1 MEITLIRHTAV
12 DVPQGVCYGQT
23 DVPLKESFE
32 QEAATTAARLEG
44 LVAAKGAF
52 DKVFTSPLSRC
63 TRLAGACGYA
73 DAERDDR
80 LKELN
85 FGAWEMRPFTQIKDP
100 RLQEWFNDYFNVCAT
115 AGESFRMQ
123 YARVAAFLDELRQK
137 EYQRV
142 ALFAHGGVLICA
154 QLYAGTI
161 QKEEAFEALTP
172 YGGIIE
178 LFLEKQA

>member
-32 QEAATTAARLEG
+32 QEAAIAAARLEEQ
-44 LVAAKGAF
+44 VAAKGAF
-52 DKVFTSPLSRC
+52 DKAFTSPLSRC
-63 TRLAGACGYA
+63 TRLAEACGYA

-85 FGAWEMRPFTQIKDP
+85 FGTWEMQRFLQIKDP
-100 RLQEWFNDYFNVCAT
+100 KLQEWFEDYFNVCPT
-115 AGESFRMQ
+115 QGESFSMQ

-142 ALFAHGGVLICA
+142 VLFAHGGVLICA
-154 QLYAGTI
+154 QLYAGTLRE
-161 QKEEAFEALTP
+161 EEAFGALTP

-178 LFLEKQA
+178 LSLEKHA